1 LLRALL
7 PPHLGRRDLEGD
19 APVHPL
25 LHRERG
31 GAPDP
36 VQGRHDLDR
45 DRHRGDRAAPG
56 DLRGARVLGD
66 RPPQRPLLGR
76 GHGDRRHP
84 AGGGERARVGA
95 RGPRPRPRAAV
106 RVGHRDGALGHRGR
120 GKHRQRGAPGGVPPL
135 GPDPSLR
142 DGDRRLR
149 RDPVLRAA
157 GPADRAPGH
166 LLLLRADPD
175 VPAGASDGSKGGRV
189 GARPAIR
196 WGVLAGFLTVYLVW
210 GSTYLA
216 IRIAL
221 ETLPPFLMAGA
232 RFLAA
237 GGLLYAW
244 ARSRG
249 APRPEP
255 AHWRAALVL
264 GALFLLLGN
273 GGVVWA
279 EQRVPSGLAA
289 LMVGL
294 TPVWTALFEWRA
306 GGERPSAAVAVGL
319 AAGVAG
325 VALLVA
331 PGRLAAG
338 APVDP
343 LGAAACLISSVS
355 WSFGSVRSRG
365 LRLPA

>member
-1 LLRALL
+1 M
-7 PPHLGRRDLEGD
+7 
-19 APVHPL
+19 
-25 LHRERG
+25 
-31 GAPDP
+31 
-36 VQGRHDLDR
+36 
-45 DRHRGDRAAPG
+45 
-56 DLRGARVLGD
+56 
-66 RPPQRPLLGR
+66 
-76 GHGDRRHP
+76 
-84 AGGGERARVGA
+84 
-95 RGPRPRPRAAV
+95 
-106 RVGHRDGALGHRGR
+106 
-120 GKHRQRGAPGGVPPL
+120 
-135 GPDPSLR
+135 
-142 DGDRRLR
+142 
-149 RDPVLRAA
+149 
-157 GPADRAPGH
+157 
-166 LLLLRADPD
+166 
-175 VPAGASDGSKGGRV
+175 
-189 GARPAIR
+189 
-196 WGVLAGFLTVYLVW
+196 LAGFLTVYLVW

-365 LRLPA
+365 LRLPASPAVAAGLQMLSGGALLAAAGLLDGEAARLHPAAVSARSLLAVGYLVVFGSLVAFTTFTWLLRVSTPSRVATCAYVNPVVAVFLGRVLGGEPLAPRTLLAAAVIVGAVAVITTSRGRRGPPERAGPVTEPETEVG